1 MVLEEGNVAEG
12 RVPSALLC
20 ARAAQG
26 TRSPA
31 LQRVQRCC
39 PPAAAKQK
47 LLMLYLQ
54 GLSLLT
60 KWDKTKKQAAYPHSV
75 RLLET
80 K

>member
-1 MVLEEGNVAEG
+1 MLEEGNVAER

-31 LQRVQRCC
+31 LQRVQHCC
-39 PPAAAKQK
+39 PPAVAKQK
-47 LLMLYLQ
+47 LLVLYLQ

-60 KWDKTKKQAAYPHSV
+60 KWDKTKKAGGLPTF
-75 RLLET
+75 RET
-80 K
+80 LRN